1 MTVPSIQ
8 FEAKLMGYAKSRNK
22 DGDWTDIRL
31 QVHPEE
37 TEDLNR
43 LMLGTRLQCVIVVID
58 DQEQPVAVQKP
69 KGGEL
74 AKMAGILCS
83 DRRFHIWAYQQD
95 APPDEPVFEEDP
107 IRLTEASAIGWLREK
122 CGVASRAEL
131 DHNPEAA
138 QKFINLKAEFE
149 QAHGMMAERH

>member
-37 TEDLNR
+37 TEELNR
-43 LMLGTRLQCVIVVID
+43 LTLGTRLQCVIVVID

-69 KGGEL
+69 KGGPL
-74 AKMAGILCS
+74 SKAAGILCS
-83 DRRFHIWAYQQD
+83 DGRFLRWLHSQGHVDQEAAPFVRRFCSV
-95 APPDEPVFEEDP
+95 E
-107 IRLTEASAIGWLREK
+107 
-122 CGVASRAEL
+122 SRAEL

-138 QKFINLKAEFE
+138 RKFLNLKAEFE